1 MPHLAPL
8 LPWLTRTNTYC
19 KHSRDMATKERV
31 FFRILAGRCGMDSV
45 SFSRRLISV
54 EMDLLDVGA
63 DILTWI

>member
-31 FFRILAGRCGMDSV
+31 FSYFGGRCGMDSV
-45 SFSRRLISV
+45 SFYRRLISV